1 MRNIILN
8 DELNKF
14 RLVGPDF
21 IGDKPS
27 EKSSFANNLNLT
39 ISDIYIYQILSQFSA
54 KSPFLLESEPEEK
67 RKILQEDL
75 PLDVHQEFMTKN
87 SFQRLMSNFLNY
99 QPRFNNGDYDISL
112 CYPLASGFKT
122 PDYFDLLSSD
132 SDYEEIINKGTSF
145 EAKKVISCFRK
156 QIPSTN
162 QKEWYWYAWKN
173 LVLHLLK
180 DEITF
185 GIDWKLVN
193 PLIACNFSD
202 FYNDIKNKWVN
213 ISAFTIDD
221 FKRSI
226 TSKCNE
232 TWFLPYSFSG
242 YNYYKLTKNELSSN
256 DISSIPIDY
265 AFPSLKYIDKTSEFF
280 FNEPTNFLNNDI
292 VSINGYTYAIGKY
305 LEDRDFV
312 KSNLNTLSIGLD
324 YDYDEEN
331 EVEISVDNIC
341 GLKDVVLSGLNPRP
355 YAWRGKVN
363 RDFND
368 LKISEMKLP
377 YRLVNENYQ
386 SLKLIAKDYY
396 ENRKMLAAND
406 NRFTVKH
413 MCASPTININYY
425 GLPKPDYSNPEKL
438 KLELRCEVGIDDVFW
453 YEVNE
458 DNKNS
463 STLVEDYLNQM
474 SDNKIMIDRQ
484 PYSAFDPL
492 PIYYQFGDVTDYFGD
507 KNQYVTYFSEQT
519 PYLDHKHKWVVAS
532 DVDHNVAISKSPDCN
547 SLDDPVRDF
556 YNNIYFPAIKSLF
569 PKSESQQRQD
579 KLTALNEEYQSR
591 LSEATTE
598 EEKNEIE
605 VWYQEEQ
612 RKIEDT
618 HYDIKLPEITDE
630 VLSVLYWWDDKDE
643 IKPFYY
649 YNTITINCCTPEL
662 NELCSTVS
670 NHDNVIGD
678 INYADNLGQL
688 LPLSASVLRQAPT
701 TSYPIKELATEM
713 TADYIAFDK
722 FEFSKFWN
730 DDTTNSL
737 CSENYVEISEYN
749 NQISVAFE
757 DSWYQNLKCMLDKIR
772 NDSEYFKTTP
782 RDFVLPLEQRQKIL
796 NFKLDGE
803 EFELNMVDGMNQMY
817 VPYFRDTG
825 RIAHLYIYDSNNNLV
840 EDYDYEI
847 LEVAMAPI
855 GTPIEQVIFPGTFY
869 NYDFS
874 GDYGYISYG
883 PTSRTFKLEP
893 SNKLFTDPN
902 QLSDLLETENCIATT
917 ATKQFVEVD
926 LTNLC
931 LKYE

>member
-1 MRNIILN
+1 MRTIITN

-21 IGDKPS
+21 LGDVPS
-27 EKSSFANNLNLT
+27 EKSSFASNLNLT
-39 ISDIYIYQILSQFSA
+39 ISDIFIYQILSQFSA

-75 PLDVHQEFMTKN
+75 PLDVNQEFMTKN
-87 SFQRLMSNFLNY
+87 SFQKLMSNFLNY
-99 QPRFNNGDYDISL
+99 QRRFNIGDYNIDL

-122 PDYFDLLSSD
+122 PDYFDLLSTD
-132 SDYEEIINKGTSF
+132 ADYEEIINKGTDF
-145 EAKKVISCFRK
+145 ETKKLISCFRK

-162 QKEWYWYAWKN
+162 QKEWYVYAWSN

-193 PLIACNFSD
+193 PLIVCNFSD

-213 ISAFTIDD
+213 LSGYTIDD
-221 FKRSI
+221 FNHSIRSY
-226 TSKCNE
+226 CNE

-242 YNYYKLTKNELSSN
+242 YNFYKLTKNELSS
-256 DISSIPIDY
+256 IPVDY
-265 AFPSLKYIDKTSEFF
+265 AFPTLKYIDKTSEFF
-280 FNEPTNFLNNDI
+280 FGDPTNLSNDNGS
-292 VSINGYTYAIGKY
+292 VNGYTYAIGKY

-331 EVEISVDNIC
+331 KVEISVDNIC
-341 GLKDVVLSGLNPRP
+341 GLKDVVLSGINPRP

-363 RDFND
+363 RNFDD

-396 ENRKMLAAND
+396 ENRKMLAVND

-425 GLPKPDYSNPEKL
+425 GITKPDYSNPEKL

-474 SDNKIMIDRQ
+474 SENKIMIDRQ
-484 PYSAFDPL
+484 PYSNFDPL
-492 PIYYQFGDVTDYFGD
+492 PIYYTFGDVTDYFGD
-507 KNQYVTYFSEQT
+507 KNYYFTFFSEIT
-519 PYLDHKHKWVVAS
+519 PYIDHKHKWVVAN
-532 DVDHNVAISKSPDCN
+532 DLDHNVAISKSPDCN
-547 SLDDPVRDF
+547 SLDAPVRDF
-556 YNNIYFPAIKSLF
+556 YNNVYFPVIKSWY
-569 PKSESQQRQD
+569 PKSEQQQRQD
-579 KLTALNEEYQSR
+579 KLTVLGEEYQRR

-605 VWYQEEQ
+605 VWYQEEKQ
-612 RKIEDT
+612 RIENT
-618 HYDIKLPEITDE
+618 HYDIDIPQFDSNMI
-630 VLSVLYWWDDKDE
+630 SVYYWWDDKDE
-643 IKPFYY
+643 SRPFYR

-662 NELCSTVS
+662 NEICSTIS

-678 INYADNLGQL
+678 INYADNLGKP
-688 LPLSASVLRQAPT
+688 LPLSASILRQAPT
-701 TSYPIKELATEM
+701 TSYPVKELATEM
-713 TADYIAFDK
+713 TADYIAFDR
-722 FEFSKFWN
+722 FEFNKYWN
-730 DDTTNSL
+730 DDKTSEI

-757 DSWYQNLKCMLDKIR
+757 DSWYQNLKGMLDKIR

-782 RDFVLPLEQRQKIL
+782 RDFVLPDKEKQEIL
-796 NFKLDGE
+796 KFRLDNE
-803 EFELNMVDGMNQMY
+803 EFELDMVDGMNHQY

-825 RIAHLYIYDSNNNLV
+825 RTAHLYIYDSDNNLV

-855 GTPIEQVIFPGTFY
+855 GTPIEKVIFPGTFY
-869 NYDFS
+869 NYDFA
-874 GDYGYISYG
+874 GEFGYISYG
-883 PTSRTFKLEP
+883 PTSRTFKLKP
-893 SNKLFTDPN
+893 SDNLFTDPN
-902 QLSDLLETENCIATT
+902 QLSDLLNTESCNATT
-917 ATKQFVEVD
+917 ATKQCVEVD

>member
-1 MRNIILN
+1 MRTIITN

-21 IGDKPS
+21 IGDEPS
-27 EKSSFANNLNLT
+27 DKSSFANNLNLT
-39 ISDIYIYQILSQFSA
+39 ISDIFIYQILSQFSA
-54 KSPFLLESEPEEK
+54 KSPFLLETEPEEK
-67 RKILQEDL
+67 RKNLQEDL
-75 PLDVHQEFMTKN
+75 PLDVNQEFMTKN
-87 SFQRLMSNFLNY
+87 SFQKLMSNFLNY
-99 QPRFNNGDYDISL
+99 QRRFNIGDYNIDL
-112 CYPLASGFKT
+112 CYPLASDFKT
-122 PDYFDLLSSD
+122 PDYFDLLSTD
-132 SDYEEIINKGTSF
+132 ADYEEIINKGTDF
-145 EAKKVISCFRK
+145 ETKKLVNCFRK

-162 QKEWYWYAWKN
+162 QKEWYTYAWRN

-213 ISAFTIDD
+213 LSAYTIDD
-221 FKRSI
+221 FKHSIRSY
-226 TSKCNE
+226 CNE

-242 YNYYKLTKNELSSN
+242 YNFYKLTKNELSTN
-256 DISSIPIDY
+256 ELSSIPVDY
-265 AFPSLKYIDKTSEFF
+265 AYPTLKYIDKTSEFF
-280 FNEPTNFLNNDI
+280 FGEPTNLSNDMG
-292 VSINGYTYAIGKY
+292 SINGYTYAFGKY

-331 EVEISVDNIC
+331 KVEVSVDNIC
-341 GLKDVVLSGLNPRP
+341 GLKDVVLSGINPRP

-377 YRLVNENYQ
+377 YRLVDENYQ
-386 SLKLIAKDYY
+386 SLKLIAKDFY
-396 ENRKMLAAND
+396 EWRKMLAVND
-406 NRFTVKH
+406 DRFTVKH

-425 GLPKPDYSNPEKL
+425 GLTKPDYSNPEKL

-484 PYSAFDPL
+484 PNSNFDPL

-507 KNQYVTYFSEQT
+507 KNYYVTFFSENT
-519 PYLDHKHKWVVAS
+519 PYIDHKHKWVVAN
-532 DVDHNVAISKSPDCN
+532 DLEHNVAISKSPDCN
-547 SLDDPVRDF
+547 SLDAPVRDF
-556 YNNIYFPAIKSLF
+556 YNNVYFPAIKSWY
-569 PKSESQQRQD
+569 PKSEQQQRQD
-579 KLTALNEEYQSR
+579 KLSVLDEEYQRR

-605 VWYQEEQ
+605 VWYQEEKQ
-612 RKIEDT
+612 RIENT
-618 HYDIKLPEITDE
+618 HYDIDIPQFDSNMI
-630 VLSVLYWWDDKDE
+630 SVLYWWDDKNE
-643 IKPFYY
+643 FKPFYR

-670 NHDNVIGD
+670 NPDNIIGD
-678 INYADNLGQL
+678 INYADNLGKP

-701 TSYPIKELATEM
+701 TSYPVKELANEM
-713 TADYIAFDK
+713 TADYIAFNK
-722 FEFSKFWN
+722 FEFNKYWN
-730 DDTTNSL
+730 DDKTNSL

-757 DSWYQNLKCMLDKIR
+757 DSWYQNLKGMLDKMR

-782 RDFVLPLEQRQKIL
+782 RDFVLPDKEKQEIL
-796 NFKLDGE
+796 KFRLDNEEFKLD
-803 EFELNMVDGMNQMY
+803 MVDGMNQMY

-825 RIAHLYIYDSNNNLV
+825 RTAHLYIYDSDNNLV

-855 GTPIEQVIFPGTFY
+855 GTPIENVIFSGTFY
-869 NYDFS
+869 NYDFA
-874 GDYGYISYG
+874 GEYGYISYG
-883 PTSRTFKLEP
+883 PTSRTFKLKP
-893 SNKLFTDPN
+893 SDNLFTDPN
-902 QLSDLLETENCIATT
+902 QLSDLLNTESCNATT
-917 ATKQFVEVD
+917 ATKQCVEVD
-926 LTNLC
+926 LTNLL

>member
-39 ISDIYIYQILSQFSA
+39 ISDIFIYQILSQFSA

-75 PLDVHQEFMTKN
+75 PLDVNQEFMTKN

-99 QPRFNNGDYDISL
+99 QRRFNNGDYDISL

-132 SDYEEIINKGTSF
+132 SDYEEIINKGTDF
-145 EAKKVISCFRK
+145 EAKKYISCFRK

-162 QKEWYWYAWKN
+162 QKDWYVYAWRN

-202 FYNDIKNKWVN
+202 FYNDVKNKWVN
-213 ISAFTIDD
+213 LSAFTIDD
-221 FKRSI
+221 FKHSIRSY
-226 TSKCNE
+226 CNV
-232 TWFLPYSFSG
+232 TQFLPYSFSG

-256 DISSIPIDY
+256 EISSIPIDY
-265 AFPSLKYIDKTSEFF
+265 AFPTLKYIDKTSEFF
-280 FNEPTNFLNNDI
+280 FGEPTYLSNDI
-292 VSINGYTYAIGKY
+292 GSINGYTYAIGKY

-312 KSNLNTLSIGLD
+312 KSNLKTLSIGLD

-341 GLKDVVLSGLNPRP
+341 GMKDVVLSGLNPRP

-368 LKISEMKLP
+368 LKINEMKLP

-396 ENRKMLAAND
+396 EDRKMLAVND

-413 MCASPTININYY
+413 MCASPNININYY
-425 GLPKPDYSNPEKL
+425 GQTKPDYSNPEKL
-438 KLELRCEVGIDDVFW
+438 KLELSCEVGIDDVFW

-492 PIYYQFGDVTDYFGD
+492 PLYYQFGDVIDYFGD
-507 KNQYVTYFSEQT
+507 KNQYVTFFSEQT
-519 PYLDHKHKWVVAS
+519 PYIDHKHKWVVAS
-532 DVDHNVAISKSPDCN
+532 DLDHNVAVSKSPDCN
-547 SLDDPVRDF
+547 SLDAPVRDF
-556 YNNIYFPAIKSLF
+556 YNNVYFPAIKSWF
-569 PKSESQQRQD
+569 PKSEQQQRQD
-579 KLTALNEEYQSR
+579 KLTALDEEYQRR
-591 LSEATTE
+591 LSEATTD

-612 RKIEDT
+612 RKIENT
-618 HYDIKLPEITDE
+618 HYDIDIPEFDSNMI
-630 VLSVLYWWDDKDE
+630 SVYYWWDDKDE
-643 IKPFYY
+643 HRPFYH
-649 YNTITINCCTPEL
+649 YNTITINCCTPKL
-662 NELCSTVS
+662 NELCSTVI
-670 NHDNVIGD
+670 NPDNVIGD
-678 INYADNLGQL
+678 INYADNLGKL

-701 TSYPIKELATEM
+701 TSYPIKELANEI

-722 FEFSKFWN
+722 FEFSKYWN
-730 DDTTNSL
+730 DDKTDSL
-737 CSENYVEISEYN
+737 CSDNYVEISEYN

-757 DSWYQNLKCMLDKIR
+757 DSLYQNLKCILDKIR

-782 RDFVLPLEQRQKIL
+782 RDFVLPLEQKQKIL
-796 NFKLDGE
+796 NFKLDNE
-803 EFELNMVDGMNQMY
+803 EFELDMVPGMNDMY

-825 RIAHLYIYDSNNNLV
+825 RTAHLYIYDSDNNLV

-855 GTPIEQVIFPGTFY
+855 GTPIEQVIFHGTFY
-869 NYDFS
+869 NYDFA
-874 GDYGYISYG
+874 GEYGYISYG
-883 PTSRTFKLEP
+883 PTSRTFKLKP

-902 QLSDLLETENCIATT
+902 QLSDLLVTENCIATT
-917 ATKQFVEVD
+917 ATKQCVEVD

>member
-1 MRNIILN
+1 MRTIITN

-21 IGDKPS
+21 LGDVPS
-27 EKSSFANNLNLT
+27 EKSSFASNLNLT
-39 ISDIYIYQILSQFSA
+39 ISDIFIYQILSQFSA

-75 PLDVHQEFMTKN
+75 PLDVNQEFMTKN
-87 SFQRLMSNFLNY
+87 SFQKLMSNFLNY
-99 QPRFNNGDYDISL
+99 QRRFNIGDYNIDL

-122 PDYFDLLSSD
+122 PDYFDLLSTD
-132 SDYEEIINKGTSF
+132 ADYEEIINKGTDF
-145 EAKKVISCFRK
+145 ETKKLISCFRK

-162 QKEWYWYAWKN
+162 QKEWYVYAWSN

-180 DEITF
+180 DDITF

-193 PLIACNFSD
+193 PLIVCNFSD

-213 ISAFTIDD
+213 LSGYTIDD
-221 FKRSI
+221 FKHSIRSY
-226 TSKCNE
+226 CNE

-242 YNYYKLTKNELSSN
+242 YNFYKLTKNELSS
-256 DISSIPIDY
+256 IPVDY
-265 AFPSLKYIDKTSEFF
+265 AFPTLKYIDKTSEFF
-280 FNEPTNFLNNDI
+280 FGDPTNLSNDNGS
-292 VSINGYTYAIGKY
+292 VNGYTYAIGKY

-331 EVEISVDNIC
+331 KVEISVDNIC
-341 GLKDVVLSGLNPRP
+341 GLKDVVLSGINPRP

-363 RDFND
+363 RNFDD

-396 ENRKMLAAND
+396 ENRKMLAVND

-425 GLPKPDYSNPEKL
+425 GITKPDYSNPEKL

-474 SDNKIMIDRQ
+474 SENKIMIDRQ
-484 PYSAFDPL
+484 PYSNFDPL
-492 PIYYQFGDVTDYFGD
+492 PIYYTFGDIINYFGD
-507 KNQYVTYFSEQT
+507 KNYYFTFFSEIT
-519 PYLDHKHKWVVAS
+519 PYIDHKHKWVVAN
-532 DVDHNVAISKSPDCN
+532 DLDHNVAISKSPDCN
-547 SLDDPVRDF
+547 SLDAPVRDF
-556 YNNIYFPAIKSLF
+556 YNNVYFPVIKSWY
-569 PKSESQQRQD
+569 PKSEQQQRQD
-579 KLTALNEEYQSR
+579 KLTVLGEEYQRR

-605 VWYQEEQ
+605 VWYQEEKQ
-612 RKIEDT
+612 RIENT
-618 HYDIKLPEITDE
+618 HYDIDIPQFDSNMI
-630 VLSVLYWWDDKDE
+630 SVYYWWDDKDE
-643 IKPFYY
+643 SRPFYR

-662 NELCSTVS
+662 NEICSTIS

-678 INYADNLGQL
+678 INYADNLGKP
-688 LPLSASVLRQAPT
+688 LPLSASILRQAPT
-701 TSYPIKELATEM
+701 TSYPVKELATEM

-722 FEFSKFWN
+722 FEFNKYWN
-730 DDTTNSL
+730 DDKTSEI

-757 DSWYQNLKCMLDKIR
+757 DSWYQNLKGMLDKIR

-782 RDFVLPLEQRQKIL
+782 RDFVLPDKEKQEIL
-796 NFKLDGE
+796 KFRLDNE
-803 EFELNMVDGMNQMY
+803 EFELDMVDGMNHQY

-825 RIAHLYIYDSNNNLV
+825 RTAHLYIYDSDNNLV

-855 GTPIEQVIFPGTFY
+855 GTPIEKVIFPGTFY
-869 NYDFS
+869 NYDFA
-874 GDYGYISYG
+874 GEFGYISYG
-883 PTSRTFKLEP
+883 PTSRTFKLKP
-893 SNKLFTDPN
+893 SDNLFTDPN
-902 QLSDLLETENCIATT
+902 QLSDLLNTESCNATT
-917 ATKQFVEVD
+917 ATKQCVEVD

>member
-27 EKSSFANNLNLT
+27 DKSSFANNLNLT
-39 ISDIYIYQILSQFSA
+39 ISDIFIYQILSQFSA

-75 PLDVHQEFMTKN
+75 PLDVNQEFMTKN

-122 PDYFDLLSSD
+122 PDYFDLLSTD
-132 SDYEEIINKGTSF
+132 ADYEEIINKGTDF
-145 EAKKVISCFRK
+145 EAKKLISCFRK

-221 FKRSI
+221 FKSSI

-242 YNYYKLTKNELSSN
+242 YNYYKLTNNELSTN
-256 DISSIPIDY
+256 DISSIPVDY
-265 AFPSLKYIDKTSEFF
+265 AFPTLKYIDKTSEFF
-280 FNEPTNFLNNDI
+280 FGEPTNLSNGI
-292 VSINGYTYAIGKY
+292 GVNGYTYAIGKY
-305 LEDRDFV
+305 LEDRDFA
-312 KSNLNTLSIGLD
+312 KSNLSTLSIGLD

-377 YRLVNENYQ
+377 YRLVDENYQ

-425 GLPKPDYSNPEKL
+425 GLPKPDYSNPEKM

-474 SDNKIMIDRQ
+474 SENKIMIDRQ

-507 KNQYVTYFSEQT
+507 KNQYVTFFSEST
-519 PYLDHKHKWVVAS
+519 PYLDHKHKWIVAS

-547 SLDDPVRDF
+547 SLDAPVRDF
-556 YNNIYFPAIKSLF
+556 YNNIYFPAIKSLY
-569 PKSESQQRQD
+569 PKSESQQKQD
-579 KLTALNEEYQSR
+579 KLTALNEEYQRR

-643 IKPFYY
+643 FKPFYY
-649 YNTITINCCTPEL
+649 YNTITINCCTPKL

-713 TADYIAFDK
+713 TADYIALDK

-782 RDFVLPLEQRQKIL
+782 RDFVLPLEQKQEIL
-796 NFKLDGE
+796 KFRLDGE
-803 EFELNMVDGMNQMY
+803 EFDLDMVDGMNQMY

-825 RIAHLYIYDSNNNLV
+825 RTAHLYIYDSNNNLV

-847 LEVAMAPI
+847 LEVAMAPR

-869 NYDFS
+869 NYDFA
-874 GDYGYISYG
+874 GEYGYISFG

-902 QLSDLLETENCIATT
+902 QLSDLLETENCNATT

>member
-1 MRNIILN
+1 MRTIITN

-21 IGDKPS
+21 LGDEPS
-27 EKSSFANNLNLT
+27 DKSSFANNLNLT
-39 ISDIYIYQILSQFSA
+39 ISDIFIYQILSQFSA

-75 PLDVHQEFMTKN
+75 PLDVNQEFMTKN
-87 SFQRLMSNFLNY
+87 SFQKLMSNFLNY
-99 QPRFNNGDYDISL
+99 QRRFNIGDYNIDL

-122 PDYFDLLSSD
+122 PDYFDLLSTD
-132 SDYEEIINKGTSF
+132 ADYEEIINKGTDF
-145 EAKKVISCFRK
+145 ETKKLVSCFRK

-162 QKEWYWYAWKN
+162 QKEWYTYAWRN

-213 ISAFTIDD
+213 LSGYTIDD
-221 FKRSI
+221 FKHSIRSY
-226 TSKCNE
+226 CNE

-242 YNYYKLTKNELSSN
+242 YNFYKLTKNELSTN
-256 DISSIPIDY
+256 ELSSIPVDY
-265 AFPSLKYIDKTSEFF
+265 AFPTLKYIDKTSEFF
-280 FNEPTNFLNNDI
+280 FGEPTNLSNDMG
-292 VSINGYTYAIGKY
+292 SINGYTYAFGKY

-331 EVEISVDNIC
+331 KVEVSVDNIC
-341 GLKDVVLSGLNPRP
+341 GLKDVVLSGINPRP

-386 SLKLIAKDYY
+386 SLKLIAKDFY
-396 ENRKMLAAND
+396 EWRKMLAAND

-484 PYSAFDPL
+484 PYSNFDPL
-492 PIYYQFGDVTDYFGD
+492 PIYYTFGDVTDYFGD
-507 KNQYVTYFSEQT
+507 KNYYFTFFSENT
-519 PYLDHKHKWVVAS
+519 PYLDHKHKWVVAN
-532 DVDHNVAISKSPDCN
+532 DLEHNVAISKSPDCN
-547 SLDDPVRDF
+547 SLDAPVRDF
-556 YNNIYFPAIKSLF
+556 YNNVYFPVIKSWY
-569 PKSESQQRQD
+569 PKSEYQQKQD
-579 KLTALNEEYQSR
+579 KLTVLDEEYQRR

-605 VWYQEEQ
+605 VWYQAEKQ
-612 RKIEDT
+612 RIENT
-618 HYDIKLPEITDE
+618 HYDIDIPVFDSNMI
-630 VLSVLYWWDDKDE
+630 SVYYWWDDKDE
-643 IKPFYY
+643 SRPFYR

-670 NHDNVIGD
+670 NHNNVIGD
-678 INYADNLGQL
+678 INYADNLGKP
-688 LPLSASVLRQAPT
+688 LPLSASILRQAPT
-701 TSYPIKELATEM
+701 TSYPVKELATEI

-722 FEFSKFWN
+722 FEYSKFWN
-730 DDTTNSL
+730 DDKTSSL

-757 DSWYQNLKCMLDKIR
+757 DSWYSNLKGMLEKMR
-772 NDSEYFKTTP
+772 TDSEYFKTTP
-782 RDFVLPLEQRQKIL
+782 RDFVLPDKEKQEIL
-796 NFKLDGE
+796 KFRLDNE
-803 EFELNMVDGMNQMY
+803 EFELDMVDGANQMY

-825 RIAHLYIYDSNNNLV
+825 RTAHLYIYDADNNLV

-855 GTPIEQVIFPGTFY
+855 GTPIEQVIFSGTFY
-869 NYDFS
+869 NYDFA
-874 GDYGYISYG
+874 GEYGYISFG
-883 PTSRTFKLEP
+883 PTSRTFKLNP
-893 SNKLFTDPN
+893 SDKLFTDPN
-902 QLSDLLETENCIATT
+902 QLSDLLNTESCNATT
-917 ATKQFVEVD
+917 ATKQCVEVD
-926 LTNLC
+926 LTNLL